1 MARHPYAGLPAYTRW
16 SKALAQTAPSE
27 VDPVTNFPFRVGETD
42 KVATAGS
49 CFAQHIARHLR
60 NSGYNYYITEDG
72 HPLASDALRS
82 QFNYGVFSARYG
94 NLYTARQLLQL
105 FRRAYGTFTP
115 LAEAWAGEKPGMLV
129 DPFRPTIQPDGFHT
143 LEELRA
149 DRDQHLA
156 SVRRMFETL
165 DIFVF
170 TLGLTEAWVDR
181 RDGAVYPV
189 APGVSGGTYDPAEV
203 AFVNLGVSDI
213 YADMNEFI
221 GALRAVNPR
230 ARIILT
236 VSPVPLAATAEDRH
250 VLSSTTLSKSI
261 LRVVSDML
269 DREHDFVGYFPSF
282 EIITGAFNRGRYF
295 AEDLRSV
302 TEEGVDH
309 VMRTFFR
316 HATTGGERASHA
328 APVERPADDFI
339 SRMSNVVSTIC
350 DEEMIERSL
359 SAAD

>member
-1 MARHPYAGLPAYTRW
+1 MSKHPYAKLPAYTRW
-16 SKALAQTAPSE
+16 SKAVAQVPFE
-27 VDPVTNFPFRVGETD
+27 ELDPVVGFPFRITPQD

-60 NSGYNYYITEDG
+60 NSGYNYYIAEDG
-72 HPLASDALRS
+72 HPLASDELRA

-105 FRRAYGTFTP
+105 FERAYGRFTP
-115 LAEAWAGEKPGMLV
+115 VAEGWNHEKPGLFA
-129 DPFRPTIQPDGFHT
+129 DPFRPTIQPDGFHC

-156 SVRRMFETL
+156 NVRAMFETL
-165 DIFVF
+165 DYFVF

-203 AFVNLGVSDI
+203 AFENFSVTEVH
-213 YADMNEFI
+213 ADMVAFI
-221 GALRAVNPR
+221 KALHKVNP
-230 ARIILT
+230 AAKIILT

-250 VLSSTTLSKSI
+250 VLSSTVLSKSV
-261 LRVVSDML
+261 LRVVADL
-269 DREHDFVGYFPSF
+269 LAQEFDHVAYFPSF

-295 AEDLRSV
+295 ADDLRSV
-302 TEEGVDH
+302 TEEGVNH

-316 HATTGGERASHA
+316 HATSEGAKTDLAPPPSRA
-328 APVERPADDFI
+328 PDDFV
-339 SRMSNVVSTIC
+339 SRMSQVVSTIC
-350 DEEMIERSL
+350 DEEMIERSM
-359 SAAD
+359 AKAD